1 MPVVKIAEQNP
12 LIDGRQSESAL
23 SIQRGMI
30 RHLEK
35 LGHAVLA
42 EFPLVTGRRADLLT
56 LDRKGFF
63 TLIEIKS
70 SIEDFRV
77 DKKWPEYLPY
87 CDRFAFATSP
97 DVPHEI
103 FPEEEGLFIADGF
116 GAHIFREANE
126 VRIAPASR
134 KALTLRFA
142 RLAAQ
147 RMERVSRF
155 AQANGYQLPDIE
167 GDNK

>member
-1 MPVVKIAEQNP
+1 MPVVKIAEHNP
-12 LIDGRQSESAL
+12 LIDGRQSEMAL
-23 SIQRGMI
+23 SIQRGMV
-30 RHLEK
+30 RHLEE

-42 EFPLVTGRRADLLT
+42 EFPLASGRRADLLT

-63 TLIEIKS
+63 TVIEIKS

-77 DKKWPEYLPY
+77 DKKWPEYLPF
-87 CDRFAFATSP
+87 CDRFSFATSP
-97 DVPHEI
+97 EVPHEI
-103 FPEEEGLFIADGF
+103 FPEEEGLFIADSF

-147 RMERVSRF
+147 RMGRISQY
-155 AQANGYQLPDIE
+155 AQTNGYQLPEIE
-167 GDNK
+167 D